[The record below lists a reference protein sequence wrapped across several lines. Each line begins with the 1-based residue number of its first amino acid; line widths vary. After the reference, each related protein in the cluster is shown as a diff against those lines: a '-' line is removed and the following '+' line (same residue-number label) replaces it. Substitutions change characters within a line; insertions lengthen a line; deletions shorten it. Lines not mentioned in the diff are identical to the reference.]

1 LAAAYL
7 ELFLDDDTKR
17 KASNS
22 AGRVAV
28 RRNDPPILRS
38 LGPKDILLS
47 MDWVARG
54 TVQRIGASILATI
67 SLFGAIGLFVGSL
80 VLMTQSS
87 GGINGVLEPIS
98 RIVLT
103 VIGLFLSWIAIL
115 ITIRLYRGVARSF
128 HK

>member
-1 LAAAYL
+1 L
-7 ELFLDDDTKR
+7 EDDTKR
-17 KASNS
+17 KASIP

-28 RRNDPPILRS
+28 RLNAPPILRS

-87 GGINGVLEPIS
+87 VRINGILEPIS
-98 RIVLT
+98 RVVLT
-103 VIGLFLSWIAIL
+103 VIGLFLSWIAVL
-115 ITIRLYRGVARSF
+115 ITIRLYRGIARSF